1 VALFERFTE
10 RARQVV
16 VLAQDEAR
24 TLKHDH
30 VGTEHLLLGLT
41 RETRGVAARALAALD
56 VTLERSRGEVVRIV
70 GVGDHD
76 PSGQIP
82 FTPDAKRVLEQSLHE
97 ALVLG
102 HNYIGTE
109 HILLGLTSLR
119 EGPSVRI
126 LADMNVTPEAIRAET
141 LRLVAPTPSQPA
153 PAEAGR
159 PAPPVPRASEEW
171 FHVGPGSGAR
181 RLLMLAAARALDDGR
196 SLIEPTDV
204 LLAMTRDEVTGPLL
218 AELGV
223 DEAAVT
229 NALRRRR
236 PPNAP
241 PQASAQE

>member
-16 VLAQDEAR
+16 ILAQTEAR

-30 VGTEHLLLGLT
+30 VGTEHLLLGLV
-41 RETRGVAARALAALD
+41 REDKGVAAQVLGSLD
-56 VTLERSRGEVVRIV
+56 VTLERARGEVVRVV

-76 PSGQIP
+76 ESGQIP
-82 FTPDAKRVLEQSLHE
+82 FTPVAKHVLGQALHE

-109 HILLGLTSLR
+109 HLLLGLASVR
-119 EGPSVRI
+119 EVPSVRI
-126 LADMNVTPEAIRAET
+126 LADMDATPDAIRAET
-141 LRLVAPTPSQPA
+141 LRLIGPSQPA
-153 PAEAGR
+153 PAEEGSQPDAV
-159 PAPPVPRASEEW
+159 AHAAEEW
-171 FHVGPGSGAR
+171 FHVGPGSHAR
-181 RLLMLAAARALDDGR
+181 RLLMLAGARALADGR

-204 LLAMTRDEVTGPLL
+204 LLAMTRDEDTAPLL

-223 DEAAVT
+223 DEAAVA

-236 PPNAP
+236 PPNGP
-241 PQASAQE
+241 PRASAPG

>member
-30 VGTEHLLLGLT
+30 VGTEHLLLGLL
-41 RETRGVAARALAALD
+41 REGKGVAARALGSLD
-56 VTLERSRGEVVRIV
+56 VTLERTRGEVVRIV

-76 PSGQIP
+76 ESGQVP
-82 FTPDAKRVLEQSLHE
+82 FTPVAKRVLERALHE

-109 HILLGLTSLR
+109 HILLGLISVN
-119 EGPSVRI
+119 EGPVVRI
-126 LADMNVTPEAIRAET
+126 LADMNVSSEAIRSET
-141 LRLVAPTPSQPA
+141 LRLVGPRPPA
-153 PAEAGR
+153 PGEVAPQAH
-159 PAPPVPRASEEW
+159 PAPRSNEEW

-196 SLIEPTDV
+196 SLIEATDV
-204 LLAMTRDEVTGPLL
+204 LLALTRDEETGPLL

-223 DEAAVT
+223 DEAAVA

-236 PPNAP
+236 PPNGP
-241 PQASAQE
+241 PQA

>member
-16 VLAQDEAR
+16 VLAQVEAR

-30 VGTEHLLLGLT
+30 IGTEHLLLGLV
-41 RETRGVAARALAALD
+41 REDKGVAARVLGSLD
-56 VTLERSRGEVVRIV
+56 VTLERTRGEVVRIV

-76 PSGQIP
+76 DSGQVP
-82 FTPDAKRVLEQSLHE
+82 FTGDAKHVLEMALHE

-109 HILLGLTSLR
+109 HLLLGLISLTD
-119 EGPSVRI
+119 GPSVRI
-126 LADMNVTPEAIRAET
+126 LADMNVTPDAVRSET
-141 LRLVAPTPSQPA
+141 LRVIGPSEPTPTTASPD
-153 PAEAGR
+153 E
-159 PAPPVPRASEEW
+159 PPIPGSPEEW
-171 FHVGPGSGAR
+171 FHVGPGSHAR
-181 RLLMLAAARALDDGR
+181 RLLMLAASRALADGR

-204 LLAMTRDEVTGPLL
+204 LLAMTRDEDTGPLL

-223 DEAAVT
+223 DEAAVA

-236 PPNAP
+236 PPNGP
-241 PQASAQE
+241 PRAAQG

>member
-16 VLAQDEAR
+16 VHAQAEAA
-24 TLKHDH
+24 TLRHGH
-30 VGTEHLLLGLT
+30 VGPEHLLLGLL
-41 RETRGVAARALAALD
+41 REDKGVAARVLASLD
-56 VTLERSRGEVVRIV
+56 VTLERTRGEVVRIV
-70 GVGDHD
+70 GVGDD
-76 PSGQIP
+76 EPSGRQIP
-82 FTPDAKRVLEQSLHE
+82 FTTEARSVLERALHE

-109 HILLGLTSLR
+109 HILLGLVTLN

-126 LADMNVTPEAIRAET
+126 LADMNVAPDTVRAET
-141 LRLVAPTPSQPA
+141 LQMIGPSQPP
-153 PAEAGR
+153 PAEEGR
-159 PAPPVPRASEEW
+159 QAHPLPRSAEEW
-171 FHVGPGSGAR
+171 FHVGPGSSAR

-204 LLAMTRDEVTGPLL
+204 LLALTRDEQTGPLL

-223 DEAAVT
+223 DEAAVKA
-229 NALRRRR
+229 ALGRRR

-241 PQASAQE
+241 PQASAEG

>member
-1 VALFERFTE
+1 VTLFERFTE

-16 VLAQDEAR
+16 VLAQAEAR

-30 VGTEHLLLGLT
+30 IGTEHLLLGLV
-41 RETRGVAARALAALD
+41 REDKGVAAHALGSLD
-56 VTLERSRGEVVRIV
+56 VTLDRTRGEVVRIV

-76 PSGQIP
+76 PSGQTP
-82 FTPDAKRVLEQSLHE
+82 FTAASKRVLERALHE

-109 HILLGLTSLR
+109 HILLGLISLS
-119 EGPSVRI
+119 EGPSVQI
-126 LADMNVTPEAIRAET
+126 LADMNLTPDAIRATT
-141 LRLVAPTPSQPA
+141 LQLVGPRESA
-153 PAEAGR
+153 PAEEGPQAR
-159 PAPPVPRASEEW
+159 PAPRAGDEW

-196 SLIEPTDV
+196 SLIEPTDL
-204 LLAMTRDEVTGPLL
+204 LLALTRDEQTRPLL

-236 PPNAP
+236 PAGNG
-241 PQASAQE
+241 ST

>member
-1 VALFERFTE
+1 VVLFERFTE

-16 VLAQDEAR
+16 VHAQAEAR

-30 VGTEHLLLGLT
+30 VGTEHLLLGLL
-41 RETRGVAARALAALD
+41 REDKGVAAHVLGSLD
-56 VTLERSRGEVVRIV
+56 VTLERTRGEVVRIV
-70 GVGDHD
+70 GVGGVE
-76 PSGQIP
+76 PSSGQIP
-82 FTPDAKRVLEQSLHE
+82 FTPVAKGVLERSLHE

-109 HILLGLTSLR
+109 HILLGLISVS

-126 LADMNVTPEAIRAET
+126 LADMNVTPDAIRAET
-141 LRLVAPTPSQPA
+141 LQMIGPSQPA
-153 PAEAGR
+153 PADEVGQ
-159 PAPPVPRASEEW
+159 PPVPARSGEEW
-171 FHVGPGSGAR
+171 FHVAPGSRAR

-204 LLAMTRDEVTGPLL
+204 LIALTRDEQTGPLL

-223 DEAAVT
+223 DEAAVRA
-229 NALRRRR
+229 ALGRRR

-241 PQASAQE
+241 PQASAQS

>member
-1 VALFERFTE
+1 VVSFERFTE
-10 RARQVV
+10 QARQVV

-30 VGTEHLLLGLT
+30 VGTEHLLLGLV
-41 RETRGVAARALAALD
+41 RETRGVAARALGSLD
-56 VTLERSRGEVVRIV
+56 VTLERTRGEVVRIV
-70 GVGDHD
+70 GVGDRD
-76 PSGQIP
+76 ASGPIP
-82 FTPDAKRVLEQSLHE
+82 FTPDAKRTLEQALHE

-109 HILLGLTSLR
+109 HILLGLISLS

-141 LRLVAPTPSQPA
+141 LRIIGPSQPA
-153 PAEAGR
+153 PAEENQ
-159 PAPPVPRASEEW
+159 PAPPVARTAEEW

-204 LLAMTRDEVTGPLL
+204 LLALTRDEQTGPLL

-223 DEAAVT
+223 DEAAVA

-236 PPNAP
+236 PRDGP
-241 PQASAQE
+241 PQASERG